1 MSCTS
6 TIVGRLTRDP
16 QPKKAFDGQQITA
29 LAVAVKQTSKKV
41 QGEWVDRPAW
51 YVDAEIWGKGAQVAL
66 DKLSKGD
73 TVLISGQLMKDG
85 WTDQATGEEREK
97 FVMSKIV
104 WELLQKKD
112 SRPAPAQQHQQQQ
125 ALGAQHYAA
134 AKAPAPVAAPAV
146 TDGEIPF

>member
-16 QPKKAFDGQQITA
+16 QQKKAFDGQEITA
-29 LAVAVKQTSKKV
+29 IAVAVKQTSKKV
-41 QGEWVDRPAW
+41 KGEWVDRPSW
-51 YVDAEIWGKGAQVAL
+51 FIDAEIWGKGAQVAI

-85 WTDQATGEEREK
+85 WTDQSTGEEREK

-104 WELLQKKD
+104 WELLQKKEV
-112 SRPAPAQQHQQQQ
+112 RATQPAHQQQQ

-134 AKAPAPVAAPAV
+134 ATAPAPA
-146 TDGEIPF
+146 TEGEIPF